1 MSVRP
6 IRVLV
11 VEDSPVMRMLL
22 VHILQGDGR
31 IEVIA
36 EADSGHAALE
46 ALAARP
52 VDVVLMDI
60 HMEGM
65 DGFETARRIM
75 ETRPV
80 PIVMCSAVSDPH
92 SVATSFQAYEA
103 GALAVVAKPVSIA
116 HPDFRRQADELL
128 QSIRLMSEVKVVRRW
143 PKRQVPPPVDAV
155 SRGPGVGGRI
165 EMVGIGA
172 STGGPPA
179 LQTLLAALP
188 ADFPVPVLVVQ
199 HITAGFLPG
208 LVEWLDQSTGL
219 TMRIAE
225 DGAAPQPGHV
235 YLAPDDHHLTVAS
248 DGHLRLGRQ
257 PAENSVRPSADRLF
271 VSLAEQMGER
281 AAGVLL
287 TGMGKDG
294 AQGLRAMHERGAAT
308 IVQDRETSVVYG
320 MPGAAVALRA
330 AGQVLPI
337 DRIGEALCR
346 LAYSGNHCRT
356 RA

>member
-1 MSVRP
+1 MSEQP

-22 VHILQGDGR
+22 VHILESDPR
-31 IEVIA
+31 IELA
-36 EADSGHAALE
+36 GEADSGYAALE
-46 ALAARP
+46 ALAARS

-65 DGFETARRIM
+65 DGFETARKIM

-92 SVATSFQAYEA
+92 SVATSFQAYEV
-103 GALAVVAKPVSIA
+103 GALAVVAKPVSVV
-116 HPDFRRQADELL
+116 HPDFKRQADELL

-143 PKRQVPPPVDAV
+143 PKRSAHPVVEVPPKA
-155 SRGPGVGGRI
+155 SEGGRRVDL
-165 EMVGIGA
+165 VGIGA

-188 ADFPVPVLVVQ
+188 ADFPVPLLVVQ
-199 HITAGFLPG
+199 HITAGFLTG
-208 LVEWLDQSTGL
+208 LVEWLDETTCL
-219 TMRIAE
+219 TTCIAK
-225 DGAAPQPGHV
+225 DGVTPRPGCV
-235 YLAPDDHHLTVAS
+235 YFAPDDHHLTIAS
-248 DGHLRLGRQ
+248 DGRLRLDRQ

-271 VSLAEQMGER
+271 HSLAEKTGPR
-281 AAGVLL
+281 AVGVLL

-294 AQGLRAMHERGAAT
+294 AQGLRAMRERGAAT
-308 IVQDRETSVVYG
+308 IAQDRETSVVFG
-320 MPGAAVALRA
+320 MPGAAVALCA
-330 AGQVLPI
+330 AEQVLPI

-346 LAYSGNHCRT
+346 LVYSGTRSRT
-356 RA
+356 NA